1 MTKLELEAKVA
12 SLEAER
18 DASKVVQTTVKVPSA
33 GFHITNDNGSSRSVI
48 ILTEPFV
55 QQLLDQ
61 VVDGHVGMTARF
73 LPNKQCTAN
82 YINTFESAKQFG
94 VNMPSAHTLL
104 KQNIS
109 YKSGDFTSLIEESN
123 G

>member
-18 DASKVVQTTVKVPSA
+18 DASKVVQSTVEVPNA
-33 GFHITNDNGSSRSVI
+33 GFHITNDDRSSRSVLV
-48 ILTEPFV
+48 LTESFV
-55 QQLLDQ
+55 QQLLEQ
-61 VVDGHVGMTARF
+61 IVDGHVGMTARF
-73 LPNKQCTAN
+73 LPNKQCTEN
-82 YINTFESAKQFG
+82 YINTFESAKKFG

-109 YKSGDFTSLIEESN
+109 YKAGDFTSLIRESN